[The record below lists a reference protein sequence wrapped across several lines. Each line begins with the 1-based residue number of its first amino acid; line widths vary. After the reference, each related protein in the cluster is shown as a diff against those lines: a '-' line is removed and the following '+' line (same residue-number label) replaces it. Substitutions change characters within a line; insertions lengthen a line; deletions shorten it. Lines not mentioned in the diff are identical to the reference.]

1 RAGEIEADRIVMLG
15 DTAVPY
21 GRLDDFQFRVEV
33 DLVEVIHKQHCRVFE
48 SLKIARRYLHLET
61 LVWTIAQAL
70 HNLARLSAPLC
81 QIAVVTRQPHQYVLR
96 HAPRVFGK
104 RHHRSRDAGFTG
116 THDVDDA
123 LSIDRQRHRPAQLLV
138 VERRFTAVHDQIS
151 ADARWNKLTDC
162 LRRTRHDVPDERNR
176 DIRHECQIKFI
187 GREGQDAR
195 RAIADDLELDRVE
208 IRATRLPVCRIP
220 RQLDRRVRIEC
231 RELEWTCSDRLC
243 AHVLR
248 RYVAWVDWR
257 EVRCEQ

>member
-1 RAGEIEADRIVMLG
+1 
-15 DTAVPY
+15 
-21 GRLDDFQFRVEV
+21 
-33 DLVEVIHKQHCRVFE
+33 
-48 SLKIARRYLHLET
+48 
-61 LVWTIAQAL
+61 
-70 HNLARLSAPLC
+70 
-81 QIAVVTRQPHQYVLR
+81 
-96 HAPRVFGK
+96 
-104 RHHRSRDAGFTG
+104 
-116 THDVDDA
+116 
-123 LSIDRQRHRPAQLLV
+123 
-138 VERRFTAVHDQIS
+138 RRFTAVHDQIS

-220 RQLDRRVRIEC
+220 RQLDRRVRIVC

-257 EVRCEQ
+257 EVRCEQGWERSLRSLQDEGRLEIPIDCHLPQVVPPDLARVLAKLIGIFALDLVPSALNILGTEGRAVVPLDASAECERESGAGGVPCPALSEFWDDGVEPIAGLRLVEDKKIIEHA